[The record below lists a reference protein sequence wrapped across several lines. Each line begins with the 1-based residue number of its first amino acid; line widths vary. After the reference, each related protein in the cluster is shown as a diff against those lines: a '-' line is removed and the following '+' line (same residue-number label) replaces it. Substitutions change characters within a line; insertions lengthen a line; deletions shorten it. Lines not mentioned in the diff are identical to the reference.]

1 MPSTLSAVSLPGSSA
16 RSATQT
22 RAPSSA
28 KRFAVSRPMPLA
40 PPVMTA
46 TFPSRR
52 PGMSALLR
60 GDVDVLYLGVV
71 VEGVRTELAP
81 DAGLLHPAERRC
93 DADGGVGVYGDDAR
107 LHAPSYAQ
115 GAGAVLRPDRARE
128 TVNRVVR
135 LPDGVLLV
143 IERDHRDH
151 GAEDLLSR
159 RPVLVGERREDR
171 RRKPEAAPLRGG
183 APYRH
188 GGILGDVGRDCFFVL
203 GGDERAHVSRL
214 VEWVPDAEALNRR
227 PHKGEEVF
235 ENAPLDED
243 ARAGAAV
250 LPGVAE
256 DGDWSFA
263 GGLLQVGVGEDH
275 VRGLAAELEGYPL
288 YGAGGALGDPPS
300 HLGRAGEGDLRDVRT
315 LDQALPDLAPRPDDD
330 VHDALG
336 YAGVARDALKLDGG
350 EGRESGGLED
360 ESVPRGQRRGHL
372 PARDR
377 EREVPRD
384 DEPDDAGR
392 LAEGD
397 VNAARD
403 GDAVAEKALW
413 HPGVVVEGLGDHLH
427 LSARVAYGLACVLRL
442 QPRQV
447 LPLGVEGVGEAA
459 QQTRT
464 ICGLDVPPLR
474 EGLLRAGD
482 RGVGVLLSR
491 RFELLYYLLGGG
503 VQNFEHLGD
512 LRN

>member
-1 MPSTLSAVSLPGSSA
+1 MPSISLAVSSPGSSA
-16 RSATQT
+16 RSTTQT

-71 VEGVRTELAP
+71 VEGVRTELAS
-81 DAGLLHPAERRC
+81 DAGLLHPAEGCGDTDR
-93 DADGGVGVYGDDAR
+93 GVGVYGDDTR
-107 LHAPSYAQ
+107 LHTPGYAH

-128 TVNRVVR
+128 AVDRVVR
-135 LPDGVLLV
+135 LAYRILLI
-143 IERDHRDH
+143 IEGDHRYD
-151 GAEDLLSR
+151 GAEDLLPR
-159 RPVLVGERREDR
+159 RPVLVGERRENCR
-171 RRKPEAAPLRGG
+171 RIPEATPLRGG

-188 GGILGDVGRDCFFVL
+188 GGVLGDVGRDGLFVL
-203 GGDERAHVSRL
+203 GGDERAHVGRL
-214 VEWVPDAEALNRR
+214 VEWVADAEALDRR
-227 PHKGEEVF
+227 LHEGEEVV
-235 ENAPLDED
+235 EDAPLDED
-243 ARAGAAV
+243 ARAGATV

-256 DGDWSFA
+256 DGGWSFA
-263 GGLLQVGVGEDH
+263 GGLLEVGVGEDH
-275 VRGLAAELEGYPL
+275 VRRLAAELEGYAL
-288 YGAGGALGDPPS
+288 YGACGALGDPPP
-300 HLGRAGEGDLRDVRT
+300 HLGRSGEGDLRDVRT
-315 LDQALPDLAPRPDDD
+315 LDQALPDFAPRPDDD
-330 VHDALG
+330 VHDAPRDSGLPG
-336 YAGVARDALKLDGG
+336 YALERDGG
-350 EGRESGGLED
+350 QGREPGGLED
-360 ESVPRGQRRGHL
+360 EGVPRGQRRGHL

-377 EREVPRD
+377 EREVPRH
-384 DEPDDAGR
+384 DEPYDAQR
-392 LAEGD
+392 LTEGD
-397 VNAARD
+397 VNTARD
-403 GDAVAEKALW
+403 GDALAEQSLR